1 MRVSE
6 LLTKVIPIVPETENA
21 RSALTLLRDREF
33 EEYDHVYLVDREGH
47 LTGQVPLKSLIL
59 TRPETEL
66 RALKGK
72 SPVEVSAD
80 ERAERAA
87 LLVIENH
94 DADVA
99 VVDSDRRLVGAI
111 PVEHLL
117 TFLHKKH
124 INNIFRHG
132 GIGARHHFLLDAPTV
147 FQGVRAR
154 LPWLILGLIG
164 GILIGGVASAFER
177 ALRVEISLA
186 FFLPLVVYMSDAIG
200 TQTETLVIRRMAGR
214 NVSAGREIALES
226 ATGLL
231 IGVIVGFLALLTLY
245 LWTDKITVAMIVG
258 LAILCSAVTA
268 TLIASSLPL
277 LLSRMKVDPAAA
289 SGPIAT
295 VIQDFLSVTIYL
307 GIASLVLYTD
317 A

>member
-1 MRVSE
+1 MIVSE
-6 LLTKVIPIVPETENA
+6 LLTNAIPIAPETEDAEFA
-21 RSALTLLRDREF
+21 RTLLRDSEF
-33 EEYDHVYLVDREGH
+33 EEYDHVYLVDEEGH
-47 LTGQVPLKSLIL
+47 LTGQVPLKSLIK

-66 RALKGK
+66 LALKG
-72 SPVEVSAD
+72 SPPVEVSAD

-87 LLVIENH
+87 LLVIEHH

-99 VVDSDRRLVGAI
+99 VVDSKRQLVGAI

-124 INNIFRHG
+124 VNNIFRHG
-132 GIGARHHFLLDAPTV
+132 GIGTRHHFLLDTPTV

-200 TQTETLVIRRMAGR
+200 TQTETLVIRRMAAR

-226 ATGLL
+226 TTGLL
-231 IGVIVGFLALLTLY
+231 IGAIAGSLSLIALY
-245 LWTDKITVAMIVG
+245 LWTGKITIAIIVG
-258 LAILCSAVTA
+258 LAILCSGVTA
-268 TLIASSLPL
+268 TLIASCLPL
-277 LLSRMKVDPAAA
+277 LLSKMKVDPAAA

-307 GIASLVLYTD
+307 GIASLVLFD
-317 A
+317 G